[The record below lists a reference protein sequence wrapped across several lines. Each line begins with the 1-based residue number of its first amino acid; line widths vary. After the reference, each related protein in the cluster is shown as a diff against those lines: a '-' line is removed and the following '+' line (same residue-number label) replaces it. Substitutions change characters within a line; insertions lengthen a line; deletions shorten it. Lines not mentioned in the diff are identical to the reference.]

1 MKQVKRLVLREGGEY
16 TPLALQAQLNAQESI
31 GDEEPD
37 DFFATCFKELVDLKL
52 SKASTVMNSR
62 DGDAIRS
69 ADVQDEPGFES
80 EDVSDGL
87 RYLTRQTRRGS
98 LVVSHLVG
106 AANLPCGVALEVLP
120 KIEAHLDGDLKDRA
134 AFKRM
139 WEYATDLNLR
149 EHDQTAGVDDAPL
162 PLHEWLVRRFL
173 DQVDSLVA
181 HGIRLHYVEREDN
194 LSTVRGRL
202 LVAQN
207 MRANAMAPQRFFCR
221 FEEFSADRPENRLIR
236 SAVRR
241 VMVRSTDPDNQR
253 RAGQLNER
261 LQEIPLSK
269 DIGQDFSRWRD
280 DRLMAHYRDIRSSCK
295 WILNSRGAAPVAG
308 EDAMFGRFV
317 RMNDV
322 FERYV
327 ARWMQAKLIGSAYEL
342 LDQNSGVGDSR
353 RTEHLCHWDGKPRS
367 MKPDIL
373 IYSRANDAGC
383 VAILDAKWKRT
394 ADKEDGGA
402 RPSAGSDLYQMYAY
416 AQHWL
421 TGGAGT
427 KFIAL
432 VYPADRSNTAT
443 DTFHFPSPNR
453 IDGYAL
459 RFRLPSVGEN
469 GNWIEGLVADHGL
482 EFLEKFDANEAPH

>member
-16 TPLALQAQLNAQESI
+16 TPQELQAQLNTQNSV
-31 GDEEPD
+31 GDEESEG
-37 DFFATCFKELVDLKL
+37 FFATCFKELVDLRL

-62 DGDAIRS
+62 SSDGVRS
-69 ADVQDEPGFES
+69 ADVEDEPGFES
-80 EDVSDGL
+80 EEVSEGL
-87 RYLTRQTRRGS
+87 RYLTRETRRGS

-120 KIEAHLDGDLKDRA
+120 KIEAHLDDNRKDRA

-139 WEYATDLNLR
+139 WEYATDLSLR
-149 EHDQTAGVDDAPL
+149 EHDQTVRVYDEQL

-173 DQVDSLVA
+173 DQVDILVA
-181 HGIRLHYVEREDN
+181 RGIRLHYVEREEN

-207 MRANAMAPQRFFCR
+207 MRANALAPQRFFCR

-280 DRLMAHYRDIRSSCK
+280 DRLMAHYREIRSSCK

-327 ARWMQAKLIGSAYEL
+327 ARWMQDKLAGTAFEL
-342 LDQNSGVGDSR
+342 LDQNSGLGDTR

-373 IYSRANDAGC
+373 IYSRNDRDNC

-394 ADKEDGGA
+394 IDKEDGSE

-421 TGGAGT
+421 AGPSDT

-432 VYPADRSNTAT
+432 VYPADPSNTAT
-443 DTFHFPSPNR
+443 RKFHFHSPDRVN
-453 IDGYAL
+453 GYAL
-459 RFRLPSVGEN
+459 RFRLPTKGADE
-469 GNWIEGLVADHGL
+469 NWIEGLDADHGSEL
-482 EFLEKFDANEAPH
+482 LGLFAVVGES